1 VHALIA
7 FGVNGD
13 GGGEALGLEVASRE
27 DGVGWL
33 GFPRSLTD
41 RGLSGVRMVSPTRVA
56 AWSRRSGAALP
67 GAAWQG
73 SACTPEPFDF
83 GSKLNGCH
91 PVGGKRWVSG

>member
-41 RGLSGVRMVSPTRVA
+41 RGLSGSGWCLRRA
-56 AWSRRSGAALP
+56 SRRGRGDPVPPLR

-73 SACTPEPFDF
+73 SACTGTFRF
-83 GSKLNGCH
+83 
-91 PVGGKRWVSG
+91 RI

>member
-1 VHALIA
+1 MHALIA

-56 AWSRRSGAALP
+56 AWSRRSGAAPARRGVAGLRVHRNL
-67 GAAWQG
+67 
-73 SACTPEPFDF
+73 SISDL
-83 GSKLNGCH
+83 S
-91 PVGGKRWVSG
+91 